1 MMAGKWSPNL
11 ERETLAFPIKPRKD
25 EAFDSWLSRLT
36 AAHRVSR
43 AQLFRHLEI
52 LPGLSRLDLARG
64 KGGLDPALHAACD
77 AMVERLAW
85 AVEVD
90 PEQING
96 TFLACEAAALLPFAH
111 RRYGCALCCYE
122 AQRAG
127 RPVIVRREWILRASW
142 RCSLHGLP
150 LTDMRSLPL
159 EVAGRQ
165 LHAFLAHAVMRSR
178 RIQWKI
184 KPISAALARNK
195 TVIDYLMRPSDW
207 VGLAPPYQRYQER
220 FVANQYHFASDRIAM
235 LALAHSSRKTAAGRF
250 ERLIAS
256 RLAERPQANGR
267 MEMPVR
273 GALRLRTCKLPKPRS
288 KWICNI
294 FALIA
299 AYGTVRQRQEKE
311 RELAAEFAR
320 YEGLPLLATEAW
332 LSRSLLDAASQAVTR
347 SA

>member
-1 MMAGKWSPNL
+1 M
-11 ERETLAFPIKPRKD
+11 
-25 EAFDSWLSRLT
+25 
-36 AAHRVSR
+36 
-43 AQLFRHLEI
+43 
-52 LPGLSRLDLARG
+52 
-64 KGGLDPALHAACD
+64 
-77 AMVERLAW
+77 ERLAW

-111 RRYGCALCCYE
+111 RHYVCALCCYE
-122 AQRAG
+122 AQLAG
-127 RPVIVRREWILRASW
+127 GPVIVRREWILRASW

-159 EVAGRQ
+159 EDAGRQ

-184 KPISAALARNK
+184 KPTSSALARNK
-195 TVIDYLMRPSDW
+195 TVIDYLIGPSNW

-220 FVANQYHFASDRIAM
+220 FVANQYHFACERIGM
-235 LALAHSSRKTAAGRF
+235 LALAHSSRKTAALRF
-250 ERLIAS
+250 ERLIAT
-256 RLAERPQANGR
+256 RLAERPLTEGR

-288 KWICNI
+288 KWTCDI

-299 AYGTVRQRQEKE
+299 AYGTVRHRQEKE
-311 RELAAEFAR
+311 RALAAAFAR
-320 YEGLPLLATEAW
+320 FEGLPLPPTAAW
-332 LSRSLLDAASQAVTR
+332 PSRSLLDAASRAVPGL
-347 SA
+347 A